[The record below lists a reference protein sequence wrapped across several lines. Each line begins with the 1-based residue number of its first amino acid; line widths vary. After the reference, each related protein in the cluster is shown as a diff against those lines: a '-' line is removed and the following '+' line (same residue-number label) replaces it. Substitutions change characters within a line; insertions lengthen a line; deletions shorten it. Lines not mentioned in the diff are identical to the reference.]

1 MIKKIDRNREKN
13 VMEMSC
19 KKINEKNIVTLV
31 PFLALIPSCLYF
43 INFKYYIEIF

>member
-31 PFLALIPSCLYF
+31 PFLALIPFLF
-43 INFKYYIEIF
+43 FVIAPHVE